1 MIKNWLLTALRGFR
15 KNKTSSAINIL
26 GLTVGLSSCL
36 LIMLFI
42 RHEISYD
49 DFEVGGN
56 RIARVIMGYRFNG
69 GGEIQWINATS
80 TKVATTFQRTFP
92 EIEAAVRMTER
103 GDRIVSVGEGQL
115 RGDGEGN
122 GMRDGEAK
130 GEGVRGVREGEGAR
144 GQRGEGVRGEGEV
157 RTEKAFMFA
166 DSSFF
171 NVFSFPL
178 LEGDPHT
185 ALSGPHKVILTQS
198 TARRYFGGVDPLGK
212 LLHVYTDSADY
223 LVTGVMADC
232 PSNSQF
238 TFDFLA
244 SFSSL
249 YANQDETYWNANY
262 GTFLLLRQPADFATL
277 QPKITTFMKKEMEGQ
292 GAYVNFLL
300 EPFMRIHLYSDYVG
314 FEPGTS
320 ITYIYILAGVALL
333 ILVIACFT
341 YINLSTARSVD
352 RAREVGVRKVIGA
365 GKGQLFWQFIGES
378 LLLCGMA
385 VMLSL
390 VVVVVVL
397 PAFNS
402 LAGRQMPVSGVLS
415 PAFIGMAVLIAG
427 VVGLLAGSYP
437 ALVLSKFQPVKVLK
451 GAFKNSGSGRGLRQ
465 SLIVFQFVI
474 SVFLIVST
482 FIMQRQLSYI
492 RHRSLGYDREH
503 VLQLPMSKAMLSNI
517 DYIKTRLRANPDVL
531 SLTHCNASPVDQ
543 MGGYNMRSST
553 MPAGQQLAVFA
564 DPVDADYI
572 RTMGLQ
578 LVAGKDFTAQDMRDA
593 HPDDFTA
600 DGVYAP
606 GAGER
611 TREGAADT
619 RSGSSVPGLPAT
631 PEFHFILNEQAAR
644 DLGWTPAQAIGRR
657 MFLDDSR
664 PGYVIGVVKDFNFQ
678 SLHSPIKGLVFFPEM
693 RARRLL
699 VRVTGERLPETL
711 RFLGATFKQ
720 LEPGIPYEVQFLDE
734 NYNKLYAAEQRLG
747 IIMNLFS
754 GIAIVLACLGLFG
767 LSSYAAKQRVR
778 EIGIRKVLGA
788 SLGNLAVLLTADF
801 IRLALVAIALALPLA
816 WWAMRRW
823 LEDYVYRTAMD
834 WWIFALAALLV
845 MGITLATVSIQAVKT
860 ALLNPVKNLKA
871 D

>member
-1 MIKNWLLTALRGFR
+1 MIKNWILTALRGFR
-15 KNKTSSAINIL
+15 KNKTSTIINIL

-36 LIMLFI
+36 LIALFI

-49 DFEVGGN
+49 DFEVRGS
-56 RIARVIMGYRFNG
+56 RIARVIMKYRFNG
-69 GGEIQWINATS
+69 GGEINRGNYTS
-80 TKVATTFQRTFP
+80 TKVATTFKRVFP
-92 EIEAAVRMTER
+92 EVESAVRMTTR
-103 GDRIVSVGEGQL
+103 DRIVSYGEKL
-115 RGDGEGN
+115 F
-122 GMRDGEAK
+122 
-130 GEGVRGVREGEGAR
+130 
-144 GQRGEGVRGEGEV
+144 
-157 RTEKAFMFA
+157 TESGFMFA

-171 NVFSFPL
+171 NVFSFSL
-178 LEGDPHT
+178 LEGDSRT
-185 ALSGPHKVILTQS
+185 ALSGPHKVILTES
-198 TARRYFGGVDPLGK
+198 TARRYFGSADPLGK
-212 LLHVYTDSADY
+212 LLQVRTDSADY
-223 LVTGVMADC
+223 LVTGVMADI

-238 TFDFLA
+238 KFDFLA

-249 YANQDETYWNANY
+249 YANQDDTYWDANY
-262 GTFLLLRQPADFATL
+262 GTFLLLRRPADFATL
-277 QPKITTFMKKEMEGQ
+277 QPKITAFMKKEMEGQ

-300 EPFMRIHLYSDYVG
+300 EPFMRIHLYSPYVG

-320 ITYIYILAGVALL
+320 IVYIYILAGVALL
-333 ILVIACFT
+333 ILVIACST

-390 VVVVVVL
+390 AVVVLVL
-397 PAFNS
+397 PAFNG
-402 LAGRQMPVSGVLS
+402 LADRHIPVSGVLS
-415 PAFIGMAVLIAG
+415 PAFVGLALLVAA

-451 GAFKNSGSGRGLRQ
+451 GAFKNTRSGQGLRQ

-503 VLQLPMSKAMLSNI
+503 VLQLPMNKAMLGNI
-517 DYIKTRLRANPDVL
+517 NYIKARFRANPDVL
-531 SLTHCNASPVDQ
+531 ILSHTNSSPVDQ
-543 MGGYNMRSST
+543 YGGYNMRNST
-553 MPAGQQLAVFA
+553 MSSGQQLAVFA
-564 DPVDADYI
+564 NPIDADYL

-578 LVAGKDFTAQDMRDA
+578 LIAGSDLTAQDMWDA
-593 HPDDFTA
+593 AAGTP
-600 DGVYAP
+600 VY
-606 GAGER
+606 
-611 TREGAADT
+611 
-619 RSGSSVPGLPAT
+619 
-631 PEFHFILNEQAAR
+631 HFILNEQAAR
-644 DLGWTPAQAIGRR
+644 DLGWTPAEAIGKR

-664 PGYVIGVVKDFNFQ
+664 PGFVKGVVKDFNFQ
-678 SLHSPIKGLVFFPEM
+678 SLHSPIKGLVLFPEM

-699 VRVTGERLPETL
+699 VRVTGQHLPETL
-711 RFLGATFKQ
+711 SFLESTWRQ
-720 LEPGIPYEVQFLDE
+720 LEPGIPYEVQFLDA
-734 NYNKLYAAEQRLG
+734 NYNRLYAAEQRLG

-788 SLGNLAVLLTADF
+788 SLSNLALLLSADF
-801 IRLALVAIALALPLA
+801 IRLALVAIAVALPLA
-816 WWAMRRW
+816 WWVMRRW
-823 LEDYVYRTAMD
+823 LEDYVYRTTMD
-834 WWIFALAALLV
+834 WWIFALSAMLV
-845 MGITLATVSIQAVKT
+845 IGITLATVSIQAVKT

-871 D
+871 E

>member
-42 RHEISYD
+42 RHEMSYD
-49 DFEVGGN
+49 DFEVRGN

-69 GGEIQWINATS
+69 GGQVQWINATS

-103 GDRIVSVGEGQL
+103 GDRIVSVGEG
-115 RGDGEGN
+115 
-122 GMRDGEAK
+122 
-130 GEGVRGVREGEGAR
+130 VREGEGAR
-144 GQRGEGVRGEGEV
+144 GQRGEGVRGEEEV

-178 LEGDPHT
+178 LEGDPRT

-212 LLHVYTDSADY
+212 LMHVYTDSADY

-249 YANQDETYWNANY
+249 YANQDDTYWDANY

-277 QPKITTFMKKEMEGQ
+277 QPKITTFMTKEMEGQ
-292 GAYVNFLL
+292 GAYINFLL

-385 VMLSL
+385 VILSL

-606 GAGER
+606 GAG
-611 TREGAADT
+611 AAAAP
-619 RSGSSVPGLPAT
+619 V
-631 PEFHFILNEQAAR
+631 FHFIINEQAAR
-644 DLGWTPAQAIGRR
+644 DLGWTPAQAVGRR

-678 SLHSPIKGLVFFPEM
+678 SLHSPIKGLVLFPEM

-711 RFLGATFKQ
+711 SFLGATFKQ

-823 LEDYVYRTAMD
+823 LDDYVYRTAMD

-860 ALLNPVKNLKA
+860 ALLNPVKNLKG